1 MRATPDL
8 LDAATSSAQRQTVWG
23 LVTDENLYP
32 LVFKGPTRL
41 MDIHAVDFSV
51 LSKILFPHQKTAA
64 AINTDL
70 EYVDLSTDESAKV
83 SLMDVEIV
91 SPLPNSRSF
100 FNSPK

>member
-1 MRATPDL
+1 
-8 LDAATSSAQRQTVWG
+8 
-23 LVTDENLYP
+23 
-32 LVFKGPTRL
+32 
-41 MDIHAVDFSV
+41 MDIHPVDFSV

>member
-1 MRATPDL
+1 VRATPDL

-23 LVTDENLYP
+23 LVTDENLCP